1 MTHLCLEAL
10 TLLQNPL
17 CILVSCIEKRKQ
29 QIKESRSN
37 TIVQINIR
45 IRKSTNLTL
54 PFNYSF
60 NMTFILATVE
70 WFT

>member
-1 MTHLCLEAL
+1 MTHPCLEAV

-17 CILVSCIEKRKQ
+17 YILVSHIEKRKQ

-37 TIVQINIR
+37 SIVQINIR
-45 IRKSTNLTL
+45 IQKSTNLTL
-54 PFNYSF
+54 LFNYSF
-60 NMTFILATVE
+60 NMAFILAAIE